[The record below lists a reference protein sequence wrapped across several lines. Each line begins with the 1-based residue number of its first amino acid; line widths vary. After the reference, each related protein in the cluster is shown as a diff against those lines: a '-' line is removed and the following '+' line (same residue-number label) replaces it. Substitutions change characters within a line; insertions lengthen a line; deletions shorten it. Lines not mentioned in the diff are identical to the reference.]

1 MSGERRL
8 GHVSGEVRDYTPDM
22 QASRLLAALSV
33 VAVFAS
39 VCSSASGLP
48 SAFGQG
54 APPSAQSQAPGAP
67 QVGVTPATVDFGKIK
82 PESVTPAK
90 FQVTNAG
97 NAPLKI
103 VKATPSCKCTAISP
117 VEGTIIEP
125 GQTIEISASLKA
137 PSTPGERDAK
147 VFLMFEGYQAPV
159 ILKLVGEV
167 VMDIVCEPAFVD
179 ALKGVTSGVVKVRS
193 QDGKPF
199 RILSAGGSAPVYQGF
214 DPATDQPKAAYD
226 LKWNV
231 AGMEKLPLWWVVVTD
246 RPEARLLPLRV
257 RNENTGAKA
266 DMGRFDRQWFVKE
279 SIVFIGSL
287 DVAKPVEHTIEVEY
301 YNPPSKDP
309 TKARTKLPNWAAL
322 KSVRS
327 ADPSLAIEVLESKV
341 VGDTILEVKVRVTGS
356 TAKTIYTDC
365 IIQTETGVAM
375 VPMVAVVN

>member
-1 MSGERRL
+1 M
-8 GHVSGEVRDYTPDM
+8 H
-22 QASRLLAALSV
+22 ASRLLAALSV

-39 VCSSASGLP
+39 LCSSASGRSSPL
-48 SAFGQG
+48 GQG
-54 APPSAQSQAPGAP
+54 APSPAVQSAIPAATQGAISPPVSVAPAK
-67 QVGVTPATVDFGKIK
+67 VEFGKIK

-90 FQVTNAG
+90 FQVTNTG
-97 NAPLKI
+97 TAPLKI

-117 VEGTIIEP
+117 VEGTVIEP
-125 GQTIEISASLKA
+125 GQTIEVSASLKA

-167 VMDIVCEPAFVD
+167 VMDIVCEPAYVD

-199 RILSAGGSAPVYQGF
+199 RILSAGGSAPVFQGF
-214 DPATDQPKAAYD
+214 DPAKDQPKSAYD

-231 AGMEKLPLWWVVVTD
+231 AGLEKLPIWWVVVTD

-257 RNENTGAKA
+257 RNENTGTKA
-266 DMGRFDRQWFVKE
+266 DMARFDRQWFVKE
-279 SIVFIGSL
+279 GIVFIGSME
-287 DVAKPVEHTIEVEY
+287 VSKPVEHTLEIEY

-309 TKARTKLPNWAAL
+309 ANARAKKPNWAAL
-322 KSVRS
+322 KAVRS
-327 ADPSLAIEVLESKV
+327 ADPSLTIEVLESKV
-341 VGDTILEVKVRVTGS
+341 VGDTILEVKVRVTG
-356 TAKTIYTDC
+356 TMAKTIYTDC

-375 VPMVAVVN
+375 VPMVALVN